1 MIEELL
7 PASVSLV
14 AEVDTNEGVVAG
26 FDGFLD
32 EVHACVAWG
41 ASSFFY
47 VAGGART
54 NNVLP
59 G

>member
-1 MIEELL
+1 MVEELL

-14 AEVDTNEGVVAG
+14 AEVDTDEGVISR

-32 EVHACVAWG
+32 EVHACVARG

-47 VAGGART
+47 VAGGARA
-54 NNVLP
+54 NDVLP